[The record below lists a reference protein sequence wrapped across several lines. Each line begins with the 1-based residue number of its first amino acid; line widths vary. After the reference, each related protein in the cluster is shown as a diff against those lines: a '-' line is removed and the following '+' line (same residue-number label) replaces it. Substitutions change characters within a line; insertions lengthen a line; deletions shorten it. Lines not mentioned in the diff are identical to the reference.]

1 LWKWHSESLAA
12 FPRLWKAHSESL
24 VAFPRLWKWHSDFP
38 TAFPKFFYAEK
49 ERVQPVILS
58 VVSETNEVEESTSH
72 KTKDIMKNKSQ
83 ILRLQ
88 TPTPFSAQNDIIN
101 TIPSHWRSL

>member
-1 LWKWHSESLAA
+1 MEST
-12 FPRLWKAHSESL
+12 FRVTGGVSQI
-24 VAFPRLWKWHSDFP
+24 
-38 TAFPKFFYAEK
+38 FYAEK
-49 ERVQPVILS
+49 ERVQSVILS

-101 TIPSHWRSL
+101 AIPTSWRAL

>member
-1 LWKWHSESLAA
+1 MEST
-12 FPRLWKAHSESL
+12 FRVTGGVSQI
-24 VAFPRLWKWHSDFP
+24 
-38 TAFPKFFYAEK
+38 FYAEK
-49 ERVQPVILS
+49 ERVQSVILS

-101 TIPSHWRSL
+101 AIPTS